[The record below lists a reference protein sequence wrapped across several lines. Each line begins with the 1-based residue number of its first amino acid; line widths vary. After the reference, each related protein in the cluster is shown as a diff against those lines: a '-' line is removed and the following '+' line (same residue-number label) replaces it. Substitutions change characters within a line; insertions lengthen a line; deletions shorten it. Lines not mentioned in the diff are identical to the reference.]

1 MTITLDKLKNAVADI
16 KESEQ
21 EWVQD
26 SHTKAEYQG
35 VCDGLD
41 MLVRHFEEVGVKTKK
56 SKWKEMI

>member
-1 MTITLDKLKNAVADI
+1 MIITLDKLKNAVADI

-41 MLVRHFEEVGVKTKK
+41 MLVNHLEVIER
-56 SKWKEMI
+56 SK

>member
-1 MTITLDKLKNAVADI
+1 MNITLKQLKNAVADI

-41 MLVRHFEEVGVKTKK
+41 MLVNHLEELERNK
-56 SKWKEMI
+56 

>member
-1 MTITLDKLKNAVADI
+1 MIITLDKLKNAVADI

-41 MLVRHFEEVGVKTKK
+41 MLVRHFEEV
-56 SKWKEMI
+56 KENV

>member
-1 MTITLDKLKNAVADI
+1 MIITLDKLKNAVADI

-35 VCDGLD
+35 YV
-41 MLVRHFEEVGVKTKK
+41 V
-56 SKWKEMI
+56 